1 MNEVKESLYLIESN
15 PFLFIEQLVDAVKDG
30 FYVES
35 SNYGWIS
42 EANGLK
48 ELTLSYDP
56 ERKYAEVA
64 LGEVTITNYN
74 AQEFLDQICQVV
86 AAGGVLDVNS
96 LTWDMTGIKSIRG
109 KVYKL
114 PEYTKEQL
122 AELSWEDFKE
132 AVRSVAGTGRD
143 RTLLLTRYLQN
154 TGQLV

>member
-1 MNEVKESLYLIESN
+1 MTNTKYIIEAN
-15 PFLFIEQLVDAVKDG
+15 VHIFIENLIDAIKDG
-30 FYVES
+30 YRVDNT
-35 SNYGWIS
+35 NYGWVS

-86 AAGGVLDVNS
+86 AAGGVLDANS

-114 PEYTKEQL
+114 PEYTKEEL
-122 AELSWEDFKE
+122 ANMDWETFKS
-132 AVRSVAGTGRD
+132 SVKSVVGTGRD
-143 RTLLLTRYLQN
+143 RSLMTSRYLAS

>member
-1 MNEVKESLYLIESN
+1 MTDTKYIIEAN
-15 PFLFIEQLVDAVKDG
+15 VHIFIENLIDAIKDG
-30 FYVES
+30 YRIDNT
-35 SNYGWIS
+35 NYGWIS

-56 ERKYAEVA
+56 EREYAEVA

-114 PEYTKEQL
+114 PEYTKEEL
-122 AELSWEDFKE
+122 ANMDWETFKS
-132 AVRSVAGTGRD
+132 SVKSVVGTGRD
-143 RTLLLTRYLQN
+143 RSLMTSRYLAS

>member
-1 MNEVKESLYLIESN
+1 MTDTKYIIEAN
-15 PFLFIEQLVDAVKDG
+15 VHIFIENLIDAIKDG
-30 FYVES
+30 YRIDNT
-35 SNYGWIS
+35 NYGWIS

-56 ERKYAEVA
+56 ERIHAEVA

-86 AAGGVLDVNS
+86 VAGGVLDIES
-96 LTWDMTGIKSIRG
+96 LTWDVAGIKRIEG
-109 KVYKL
+109 KVYKI

>member
-1 MNEVKESLYLIESN
+1 MTDTKYIIEAN
-15 PFLFIEQLVDAVKDG
+15 VHIFIENLIDAIKDG
-30 FYVES
+30 YRVDNT
-35 SNYGWIS
+35 NYGWVS

-56 ERKYAEVA
+56 EREYAEVA

-96 LTWDMTGIKSIRG
+96 LSWDMTGIKSIRG

-114 PEYTKEQL
+114 PEYTKEEL
-122 AELSWEDFKE
+122 ANMDWETFKS
-132 AVRSVAGTGRD
+132 SVKSVVGTGRD
-143 RTLLLTRYLQN
+143 RSLMTSRYLAS

>member
-1 MNEVKESLYLIESN
+1 MTDTKYIIEAN
-15 PFLFIEQLVDAVKDG
+15 VHIFIENLVDAINDG
-30 FYVES
+30 YRIDNT
-35 SNYGWIS
+35 NYGWIS

-86 AAGGVLDVNS
+86 AAGGVLDANS

-114 PEYTKEQL
+114 PEYTKEEL
-122 AELSWEDFKE
+122 ANMDWETFKS
-132 AVRSVAGTGRD
+132 SVKSVVGTGRD
-143 RTLLLTRYLQN
+143 RSLMTSRYLAS

>member
-1 MNEVKESLYLIESN
+1 MTDTKYIIEAN
-15 PFLFIEQLVDAVKDG
+15 VHIFIENLIDAIKDG
-30 FYVES
+30 YRIDNT
-35 SNYGWIS
+35 NYGWVS

-86 AAGGVLDVNS
+86 AAGGVLDANS

-114 PEYTKEQL
+114 PEYTKEEL
-122 AELSWEDFKE
+122 ANMDWETFKS
-132 AVRSVAGTGRD
+132 SVKSVVGTGRD
-143 RTLLLTRYLQN
+143 RSLMTSRYPAS

>member
-1 MNEVKESLYLIESN
+1 MTDTKYIIEAN
-15 PFLFIEQLVDAVKDG
+15 VHIFIENLIDAIKDG
-30 FYVES
+30 YRVDNT
-35 SNYGWIS
+35 NYGWVS

-48 ELTLSYDP
+48 ELTLSYNP
-56 ERKYAEVA
+56 EREYAEVA

-122 AELSWEDFKE
+122 ANMDWETFKS
-132 AVRSVAGTGRD
+132 SVKSVVGTGRD
-143 RTLLLTRYLQN
+143 RSLMTSRYLAS

>member
-1 MNEVKESLYLIESN
+1 MTDTKYIIEAN
-15 PFLFIEQLVDAVKDG
+15 VHIFIENLIDAIKDG
-30 FYVES
+30 YRIDNT
-35 SNYGWIS
+35 NYGWIS

-96 LTWDMTGIKSIRG
+96 LTWDITGIKSIRG

-114 PEYTKEQL
+114 PEYTKEEL
-122 AELSWEDFKE
+122 ANMDWETFKS
-132 AVRSVAGTGRD
+132 SVKSVVGTGRD
-143 RTLLLTRYLQN
+143 RSLMTSRYLAS